1 MDCINCGTHLS
12 PADREYCPRC
22 GFPILI
28 QRKVMYLSRY
38 YYNQGLE
45 KAEIRDL
52 SGAIG
57 CLKQSLI
64 FDKNN
69 IDARNLL
76 GLVYFETGEV
86 VAALS
91 EWVISKN
98 LSPRQNLAE
107 EYINKLQA
115 NSARLSA
122 INETIRKYNH
132 ALELCRE
139 GHEDMA
145 SVQLRRILAQNSKL
159 IKGYHLLA
167 LIHMK
172 NHEWNKARRILR
184 KAARIDKTNTTTL
197 RFLKEVDERTGV
209 TTRLED
215 KKRGLFRSSSIM
227 DDIETENEGPTT
239 SIPVR
244 AVSKISIPAALVAGL
259 AVGAAAFALLA
270 VPSIR
275 QNIYREANDQ
285 IVKYSESL
293 ASQSAELSRVQGEA
307 ASVGQTAE
315 QNEREMESEQRKRE
329 SYEYLLQAYYSL
341 NTGDPDTAAVTVQKV
356 YISTL
361 TDELL
366 NIYNLICQRTGS
378 SGLNDDGTPA
388 ETQSAENGY
397 TGDTSGYDAGYD
409 SGYDSY
415 DYNSYDY
422 NEYDYNYDYNYD
434 YDYGY

>member
-227 DDIETENEGPTT
+227 DDIETENESPTT

>member
-1 MDCINCGTHLS
+1 M
-12 PADREYCPRC
+12 R
-22 GFPILI
+22 
-28 QRKVMYLSRY
+28 LSRY

-98 LSPRQNLAE
+98 LQPRQNLAE

-184 KAARIDKTNTTTL
+184 KAAKIDKTNTTTL

-209 TTRLED
+209 TTKLED
-215 KKRGLFRSSSIM
+215 KKRGLFRSASII
-227 DDIETENEGPTT
+227 DDIETDSETPV
-239 SIPVR
+239 SSVPVR
-244 AVSKISIPAALVAGL
+244 AVSKIGLPAALVAGL
-259 AVGAAAFALLA
+259 VVGAAGFALLA

-315 QNEREMESEQRKRE
+315 ENEREMESEQRKRE

-366 NIYNLICQRTGS
+366 NIYNIICQRTGS
-378 SGLNDDGTPA
+378 SGLNDDGTAA
-388 ETQSAENGY
+388 ETQSAETGY
-397 TGDTSGYDAGYD
+397 TEGDTSGYDAGYD
-409 SGYDSY
+409 TGYDYSGYDDGS
-415 DYNSYDY
+415 
-422 NEYDYNYDYNYD
+422 YDYNYDYNYD